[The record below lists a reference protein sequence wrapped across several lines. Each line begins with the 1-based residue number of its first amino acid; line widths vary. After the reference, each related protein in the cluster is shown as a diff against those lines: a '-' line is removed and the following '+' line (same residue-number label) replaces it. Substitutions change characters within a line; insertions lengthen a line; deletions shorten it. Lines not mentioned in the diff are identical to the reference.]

1 MKPIITSF
9 LDLDLY
15 KITMGQCVLHKFPE
29 AQVEFEF
36 KCRNNIDL
44 LPYEKQIREQI
55 DSLSSLSFKE
65 EELKYL
71 STLRYIK
78 KDFIEFLRILK
89 LDPNCVK
96 IYNNNLGRKLEI
108 NIKGSWLY
116 TIWFETMILSIISEV
131 YNANCNPQTDSNE
144 KLGLER
150 LNENLKWVYDINAN
164 TKQNFRMIEFGTRRR
179 YSKHYH
185 QLVIELLKKEIPDNL
200 LGTSNVKFA
209 MDYNLKPIGTHA
221 HEFFQAMQGMKCRL
235 ADSQK
240 MALETW
246 VQEYRGDLGIALTDT
261 IGIDAFLRD
270 FDLYFAKLYDGCRHD
285 SGCAH
290 EFTRKIIDHYKKLG
304 INPKDKIIVYSDSL
318 DIKTATD
325 LCRKCEGQIK
335 TSYGIGTK
343 LTNDIPDVTPLNM
356 VIKMTK
362 CNGQPVAKLSDSNGK
377 SMCKDE
383 QYLQYL
389 KKVFGKE

>member
-9 LDLDLY
+9 LDIDFY
-15 KITMGQCVLHKFPE
+15 KISMTQCVLHKFPE

-44 LPYEKQIREQI
+44 LPYADEIEKQIHFLA
-55 DSLSSLSFKE
+55 DLKFTN
-65 EELKYL
+65 EELAYL

-78 KDFIEFLRILK
+78 KDFIEFLRILR
-89 LDPNCVK
+89 LDPCSVF
-96 IYNNNLGRKLEI
+96 IDTTSGKLEI
-108 NIKGSWLY
+108 TIRGSWLY

-131 YNANCNPQTDSNE
+131 YNFHCNPQTEANE

-150 LNENLKWVYDINAN
+150 LGENLCKIKNFNAG
-164 TKQNFRMIEFGTRRR
+164 TDKTFRLIEFGTRRR
-179 YSKHYH
+179 FSKHYH
-185 QLVIELLKKEIPDNL
+185 ELVISLLKEQMPSNL

-221 HEFFQAMQGMKCRL
+221 HEFFQACQGMKCRL

-318 DIKTATD
+318 DVKTAID
-325 LCRKCEGQIK
+325 LCYKYEGQIK

-356 VIKMTK
+356 VIKMTR
-362 CNGQPVAKLSDSNGK
+362 CNGQPVAKLSDSPGK

-389 KKVFGKE
+389 KKVFRK